1 MVADFF
7 RLFLGKTLNGIKADF
22 MEKMVISAGVWNEKY
37 GSRKEK
43 AWSLE

>member
-1 MVADFF
+1 
-7 RLFLGKTLNGIKADF
+7 